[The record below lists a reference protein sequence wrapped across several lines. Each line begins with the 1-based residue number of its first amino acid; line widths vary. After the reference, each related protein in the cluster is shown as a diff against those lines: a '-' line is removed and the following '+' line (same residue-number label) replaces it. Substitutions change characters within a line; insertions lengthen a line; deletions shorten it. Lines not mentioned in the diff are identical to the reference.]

1 MSRKIEVLT
10 RILSNARI
18 VDLEAHIDHEQSDD
32 IKKFSMS
39 VSCVEDELLKDKD
52 SDIYTR
58 IVKMG
63 VMVDVYQK
71 DEEKA
76 FR

>member
-32 IKKFSMS
+32 I
-39 VSCVEDELLKDKD
+39 
-52 SDIYTR
+52 
-58 IVKMG
+58 
-63 VMVDVYQK
+63 
-71 DEEKA
+71 
-76 FR
+76 

>member
-39 VSCVEDELLKDKD
+39 V
-52 SDIYTR
+52 
-58 IVKMG
+58 VKG
-63 VMVDVYQK
+63 QRLRHLYSHRK
-71 DEEKA
+71 NGGYG
-76 FR
+76 